1 MANIV
6 VVSLDADAYY
16 AASVVD
22 LLRDCGS
29 YTVLGVTS
37 VQVLSGAIAWADML
51 VFWDTPISLLSFA
64 MEARSSIPILVLV
77 PGIISDFEEKFPQT
91 NVHFES
97 NALCAGRD
105 FLDRVQE
112 PLSA

>member
-1 MANIV
+1 LSIREKGGRKMANIV
-6 VVSLDADAYY
+6 VVSLERDAYY

-64 MEARSSIPILVLV
+64 MEARRAPYQKWLI
-77 PGIISDFEEKFPQT
+77 F
-91 NVHFES
+91 
-97 NALCAGRD
+97 
-105 FLDRVQE
+105 
-112 PLSA
+112 

>member
-1 MANIV
+1 MPI
-6 VVSLDADAYY
+6 
-16 AASVVD
+16 
-22 LLRDCGS
+22 
-29 YTVLGVTS
+29 
-37 VQVLSGAIAWADML
+37 LSTIFDTAPIAWADML